1 MRLIAK
7 NPARLLLS
15 TILAVGATTMVAG
28 PAQTRAPAQ
37 AQPKERE
44 APPLRLVQEIPL
56 PGVQGRLDH
65 FTIDPKRKRV
75 IFSGLGNDS
84 VQVVDAFAGRMIH
97 QIDGLAQPQ
106 GTLYVPETDTLY
118 VANAADGHVNIYNGT
133 TFALIKRI
141 DFGAGSDPDNLRYD
155 EVAKKIYL
163 GYGEG
168 AIAVIDAATNEH
180 VGKDFTFKGHPEGF
194 QLEKSGPHIFVNIAD
209 EKIIKVIDRTTG
221 QMTEWKLPTG
231 HAANFPMT
239 LDAADRRL
247 IIGTRKPSRM
257 TVFNMDTG
265 AVVASLP
272 ATGDMDDLWYDA
284 DRKRIY
290 VAGGEGFIS
299 VFQQTDPNHYK
310 DMGKFESALGT
321 RTGTWYVKRDRLY
334 VAAPPAK
341 GLGARL
347 LVFEAQTD

>member
-1 MRLIAK
+1 MRFTK
-7 NPARLLLS
+7 PTHLLLS
-15 TILAVGATTMVAG
+15 AALIGCSVAG
-28 PAQTRAPAQ
+28 FATVVMAQETAPQ
-37 AQPKERE
+37 AAERE

-84 VQVVDAFAGRMIH
+84 VQVVDAFAGRMIR

-106 GTLYVPETDTLY
+106 GSLYVPETDTLY
-118 VANAADGHVNIYNGT
+118 VANAADGHLNIYNGT

-141 DFGAGSDPDNLRYD
+141 DFGPGSDPDNLRYD
-155 EVAKKIYL
+155 ATAKKVFL

-168 AIAVIDAATNEH
+168 AIGAIDATTNER
-180 VGKDFTFKGHPEGF
+180 VGTDFKFEGHPEGF
-194 QLEKSGPHIFVNIAD
+194 QLEKNGSRIFVNIAD
-209 EKIIKVIDRTTG
+209 AKIIKVIDRKTG
-221 QMTEWKLPTG
+221 KMTAWALPRG
-231 HAANFPMT
+231 HAANFPMV
-239 LDAADRRL
+239 LDEANRRV
-247 IIGTRKPSRM
+247 IIGTRKPSRV

-265 AVVASLP
+265 AIVASMP
-272 ATGDMDDLWYDA
+272 CTGDMDDIFYDA

-299 VFQQTDPNHYK
+299 VFEQTDPDHYRN
-310 DMGKFESALGT
+310 MGKFASALGT
-321 RTGTWYVKRDRLY
+321 RTGVWYVARDRLY
-334 VAAPPAK
+334 VAAPPSG

>member
-1 MRLIAK
+1 
-7 NPARLLLS
+7 
-15 TILAVGATTMVAG
+15 
-28 PAQTRAPAQ
+28 
-37 AQPKERE
+37 
-44 APPLRLVQEIPL
+44 
-56 PGVQGRLDH
+56 
-65 FTIDPKRKRV
+65 
-75 IFSGLGNDS
+75 
-84 VQVVDAFAGRMIH
+84 VQVVDVFAGR
-97 QIDGLAQPQ
+97 QIKQLDGLSQPQ

-141 DFGAGSDPDNLRYD
+141 DFGEGSDPDNLRYD
-155 EVAKKIYL
+155 EAAKKIYL

-168 AIAVIDAATNEH
+168 AIAAIDGTTNER
-180 VGKDFTFKGHPEGF
+180 VGQDFKFKGHPESF
-194 QLEKSGPHIFVNIAD
+194 QLEKNGSRIFVNIAD
-209 EKIIKVIDRTTG
+209 EKIIKVIDRATG
-221 QMTEWKLPTG
+221 KMTEWNLPAG
-231 HAANFPMT
+231 HSANFPMAI
-239 LDAADRRL
+239 DEADRR
-247 IIGTRKPSRM
+247 IIVGTRKPSRM

-290 VAGGEGFIS
+290 IAGGEGFIS

-334 VAAPPAK
+334 VAAPPAR

-347 LVFEAQTD
+347 LVYEAQTD